1 MIPEKDEFIVVATD
15 GLWEVFSSQECI
27 DFIHYKLHGIYVMK
41 QKKHQES
48 QQQAIKKSQSIPGLS
63 DKRISK
69 PHHISLTEEV
79 KKELAKSLGIEAYK
93 RGSTDNITIIIKWI

>member
-1 MIPEKDEFIVVATD
+1 MIPDKDEFIVVATD

-27 DFIHYKLHGIYVMK
+27 DFIHYKLQDFYVTK
-41 QKKHQES
+41 QKHQES
-48 QQQAIKKSQSIPGLS
+48 EQQAMKKSQSIPDS
-63 DKRISK
+63 DIQVSK
-69 PHHISLTEEV
+69 PHHISLTDEV

>member
-27 DFIHYKLHGIYVMK
+27 DFIHYKLHGLYVTK
-41 QKKHQES
+41 QKHQES
-48 QQQAIKKSQSIPGLS
+48 EQQAMKKSQSIPELS
-63 DKRISK
+63 DIQVSK
-69 PHHISLTEEV
+69 PRHISLTDEV